1 MADKYL
7 GTPFDIHAA
16 GLDLVFPHN
25 ENELAQSACA
35 ADTTDMARYWLHNGL
50 VTTGGEKM
58 SKSVGNVFLV
68 ADALERVRPQ
78 VLRYA
83 LGVVHYRSP
92 MEYTPA
98 VLEESAAAYKRIET
112 FVRNAVDVFGGVGEA
127 ETAAL
132 EAGEPE
138 GIWDEFA
145 AAMDEDL
152 AVSRAMAAVFGAV
165 SRGNAVLGRATA
177 GELSGWLAVT
187 RRMLTILGL
196 DPVAQ
201 WPAPAGGD
209 LAPVID
215 TLVTLREQARA
226 ARDFATA
233 DALRDA
239 FSKAGITVEDTA
251 DGPRWRLG

>member
-1 MADKYL
+1 
-7 GTPFDIHAA
+7 
-16 GLDLVFPHN
+16 
-25 ENELAQSACA
+25 
-35 ADTTDMARYWLHNGL
+35 
-50 VTTGGEKM
+50 
-58 SKSVGNVFLV
+58 
-68 ADALERVRPQ
+68 
-78 VLRYA
+78 

-98 VLEESAAAYKRIET
+98 VLEESAAAYERIET
-112 FVRNAVDVFGGVGEA
+112 FVRNAIDVFGGVGEA
-127 ETAAL
+127 EAAAL
-132 EAGEPE
+132 ETTEPE
-138 GIWDEFA
+138 GVWDEFA
-145 AAMDEDL
+145 AAMDDDL
-152 AVSRAMAAVFGAV
+152 AVSRAVAVVFGAV
-165 SRGNAVLGRATA
+165 SKGNAVLGRATA
-177 GELSGWLAVT
+177 GELAGWLAVT
-187 RRMLTILGL
+187 RRMLTVLGL

-239 FSKAGITVEDTA
+239 FSKAGITIEDTP